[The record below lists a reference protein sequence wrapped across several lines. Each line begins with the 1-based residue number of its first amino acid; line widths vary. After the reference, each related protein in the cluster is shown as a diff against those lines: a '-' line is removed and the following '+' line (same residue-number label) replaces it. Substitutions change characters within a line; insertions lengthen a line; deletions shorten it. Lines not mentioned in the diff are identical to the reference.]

1 MCVYTKR
8 FDVSGVAYAA
18 RSRSRS
24 QFNLLVDCGMMG
36 FYRVRRQYK
45 TESVLQ
51 STSDFLRCVFK
62 L

>member
-18 RSRSRS
+18 RIEIEIR
-24 QFNLLVDCGMMG
+24 VDCGMMG
-36 FYRVRRQYK
+36 FYRVRRQYN

-51 STSDFLRCVFK
+51 STSDSLRCVFK